1 MADKDG
7 EYSVVIL
14 KNELAC
20 YTKEQEYY
28 RDLLLSL
35 NDKIK
40 VTRKKL
46 FDTCDH
52 KWVRMHDC
60 GYDDLCNKRCRI
72 CGLTN
77 Y

>member
-7 EYSVVIL
+7 DYNVIIL

-20 YTKEQEYY
+20 YVKEQEYY
-28 RDLLLSL
+28 RDLLYSL

-60 GYDDLCNKRCRI
+60 GYDDLCNKRCSI